1 MARLAAAFSY
11 KFFSGL
17 RISFEVPNDE
27 DYAVGDSSNGGAV
40 DTITFQLALK
50 FCLLGGFQNKLDIVI

>member
-17 RISFEVPNDE
+17 RISFNGPNDE
-27 DYAVGDSSNGGAV
+27 DYAVADSSNGESV
-40 DTITFQLALK
+40 NTITFQLAIK
-50 FCLLGGFQNKLDIVI
+50 FYLLGGFSKQT